1 MLVSRILGYHNLCSP
16 GPLPKI
22 NSVKNESVL
31 FLTVWACLWE
41 VRCLPCW
48 ASKRSVI
55 LNIIVILN
63 IVIIL
68 NITVIL
74 NIIAILNITVIPNCQ
89 YPLFIMCQIFSLCV
103 LSRKWIAGILTAG
116 CLCNCGNS
124 ISLQFYQGKH
134 AGPGMQL
141 ADFYK
146 DFLKKMAWK
155 NSKNGYK
162 RIQEN
167 MLDLA
172 CNTLR
177 VLQGFSEKRFLKKIA
192 KIDTN
197 LE

>member
-1 MLVSRILGYHNLCSP
+1 MYDIVAVKLNLNHQELDS
-16 GPLPKI
+16 PLPKI

-134 AGPGMQL
+134 ARPDVQHYQSFTRIL
-141 ADFYK
+141 WKK
-146 DFLKKMAWK
+146 DSWKK
-155 NSKNGYK
+155 
-162 RIQEN
+162 
-167 MLDLA
+167 
-172 CNTLR
+172 
-177 VLQGFSEKRFLKKIA
+177 
-192 KIDTN
+192 
-197 LE
+197 